1 MIRSVGLFSL
11 VCTLLFACSK
21 RKAPAASPLSCSDSI
36 SFNQQVLPFVRAHCS
51 KCHAPNA
58 GSPPVLST
66 HTEIAKHANTIL
78 GPLKGTPVLMPMGK
92 DVLPDSLIRQFECWI
107 MQGKQ
112 DN

>member
-1 MIRSVGLFSL
+1 
-11 VCTLLFACSK
+11 
-21 RKAPAASPLSCSDSI
+21 
-36 SFNQQVLPFVRAHCS
+36 
-51 KCHAPNA
+51 
-58 GSPPVLST
+58 LST

-78 GPLKGTPVLMPMGK
+78 GTLKGTPVLMPMGK